1 MTNETPQTISVSD
14 MLKKTGENTANFMIR
29 VSEHIDTLEA
39 EIVKLQ
45 ERIAELEGKTS
56 DTKSE

>member
-29 VSEHIDTLEA
+29 VSEHIDSLEA

-45 ERIAELEGKTS
+45 ERISELEGTTS
-56 DTKSE
+56 DSKPE

>member
-1 MTNETPQTISVSD
+1 MTEETAQTISVSD
-14 MLKKTGENTANFMIR
+14 MLKKTGENTANFMIK

-39 EIVKLQ
+39 EVIKLR
-45 ERIAELEGKTS
+45 ERIAELERTAS

>member
-1 MTNETPQTISVSD
+1 MTEETAQTISVSD

>member
-14 MLKKTGENTANFMIR
+14 MLKKTGENTANFMIK

-39 EIVKLQ
+39 EIAKLQ
-45 ERIAELEGKTS
+45 ERISELEGTSS

>member
-14 MLKKTGENTANFMIR
+14 MLKKTGENTANFMIK

-39 EIVKLQ
+39 EVIKLQ
-45 ERIAELEGKTS
+45 QRIVELEGKAS
-56 DTKSE
+56 DPKPE

>member
-1 MTNETPQTISVSD
+1 MSNETPQPISVSD

-29 VSEHIDTLEA
+29 VSEHIDNLEA

-45 ERIAELEGKTS
+45 TRVLELEGKAS

>member
-1 MTNETPQTISVSD
+1 MTTETPQTISVSD

-39 EIVKLQ
+39 EIIKLQ
-45 ERIAELEGKTS
+45 ERIAELEGKSS

>member
-1 MTNETPQTISVSD
+1 MTTETPQTISVSD

-39 EIVKLQ
+39 EVIRLQ
-45 ERIAELEGKTS
+45 ARIAELEGTPS

>member
-14 MLKKTGENTANFMIR
+14 MLKKTGENTANFMIK

-45 ERIAELEGKTS
+45 ERISELEGTTS
-56 DTKSE
+56 DTEPK